1 MRARAGVIILSVL
14 PSMLAATAHAHQAQ
28 NTPPDS
34 KASAATP
41 KPKASNVV
49 EAKLIHKVPP
59 VYPPD
64 AKKAGVSGT
73 VVIHA
78 VIAKDGSVQ
87 KAQYVSGPEPLRQS
101 ALDAVAQWHY
111 TPTTLNGQPMD
122 VETDISVV
130 YSLDATP
137 PSAAEEAA
145 AIDPQYKAD
154 VMHLLETTHY
164 RESAVKAAK
173 DGFDSSRPRLQSSF
187 PDTPNR
193 DKIIDAFA
201 TRMEELIQSQE
212 FIDRIVVAY
221 HKYLSDDEVK
231 TLTQFYATPAGQHF
245 ASVEVEMVTDLA
257 KAGNQVARDG
267 LPKVFKSLCTDYP
280 ELQGKAKFCPA
291 APGDAP
297 EAPPTLK
304 PTPAPAPPPTNP

>member
-1 MRARAGVIILSVL
+1 MRARAGVIILSAL
-14 PSMLAATAHAHQAQ
+14 PIMFAATAHAQDQ
-28 NTPPDS
+28 TTPPDS
-34 KASAATP
+34 KASAP

-49 EAKLIHKVPP
+49 EAKLIHKIPP

-87 KAQYVSGPEPLRQS
+87 KAQYVSGPEPLKQS
-101 ALDAVAQWHY
+101 ALDAVAQWRY
-111 TPTTLNGQPMD
+111 TPTMLNGQAVD
-122 VETDISVV
+122 AETDISVV

-137 PSAAEEAA
+137 PSPAEEAA
-145 AIDPQYKAD
+145 AIDPQYKTD

-173 DGFDSSRPRLQSSF
+173 DGFDSSRPRLQGSF

-201 TRMEELIQSQE
+201 SRMEELIQSQE
-212 FIDRIVVAY
+212 FVDRIVIAY

-245 ASVEVEMVTDLA
+245 ASVEVEVVTDLA

-267 LPKVFKSLCTDYP
+267 LPGVFKSLCNDYP

-291 APGDAP
+291 APGEAP
-297 EAPPTLK
+297 AAPPTLK
-304 PTPAPAPPPTNP
+304 PTPTPAPTPPPTNP